1 MSLKIDIGLMNRQ
14 EVTPA
19 GNEEQEDMD
28 RSNSD
33 SSLGEGASACG
44 RSTPD
49 GGDELEFY
57 IPERRPSLDLGNP
70 TRMDTSH
77 W

>member
-1 MSLKIDIGLMNRQ
+1 MCLKIDIGLMD
-14 EVTPA
+14 
-19 GNEEQEDMD
+19 EEQHEMD

-44 RSTPD
+44 RDTPD
-49 GGDELEFY
+49 DEVELECY

-70 TRMDTSH
+70 TPMDTSH